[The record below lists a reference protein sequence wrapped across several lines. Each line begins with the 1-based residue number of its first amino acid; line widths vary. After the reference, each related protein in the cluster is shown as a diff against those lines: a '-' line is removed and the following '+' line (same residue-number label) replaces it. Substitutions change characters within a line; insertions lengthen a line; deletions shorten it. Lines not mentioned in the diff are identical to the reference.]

1 MLMIIKI
8 KRAIKTIKEL
18 QKLVAQLE
26 KLAIRIV
33 AIIGWID
40 ILAHIIIHLFN

>member
-1 MLMIIKI
+1 MIKKI

-33 AIIGWID
+33 SIIGWID